1 MAEAVGLIA
10 SVATLAEAAL
20 KLGKLTSRLK
30 DAPDELFA
38 LSNEITE
45 LRFLFTE
52 VEKIGQGRRDSL
64 ARFST
69 TLDATALNVEA
80 LVSFLQKVETVD
92 TKLKDRVA
100 WLRYKSRIGKLQ
112 SELRG
117 SRLQLAA
124 LLANAQKFDTIGQPI
139 NQSQSTL
146 GAATPLLE
154 ASNPSRAAST
164 SVTFCGQATG
174 RQYWSCKCK
183 CHKKSP
189 PHAFSNQLLGNLFL
203 GYSSIPF
210 FASKCSES
218 DCQGRCMSRTTNMTL
233 TYYFPAWVMAKA
245 LHFAY
250 TYTPLSGPTFGLAVR
265 NLVSHN
271 CGLLSSAREG
281 DVDGLKSALASGSA
295 RLNDSDE
302 TGFTALHYAI
312 DNSNYQVMELL
323 LQVGADPLLEDRDG
337 MSALTLAMILFTR
350 RQSAGLPRMCT
361 DDLLFSNTF
370 ALEDACELAE
380 THKAILRMTSKP
392 LADVLTSGSSE
403 INATDA
409 NGLPPLWWAVYLD
422 DEDSVRILLEH
433 GANPNINHNVLG
445 TSPLFQASSL
455 ATQELLLE
463 YGADVCFVNSIG
475 RTIFHQLCHV
485 CSSDLGD
492 NGPFRIRDFIHK
504 CMERGVPLDSRDFE
518 GYTAI
523 MASVYSN
530 YHNLLGAFLECGAD
544 YTIRNKSNEG
554 ILHTA
559 AWKGDAQT
567 LGILTT
573 HGLPGIDLDARDV
586 NGLTAMAY
594 AVYFNK
600 HKLLEFL
607 LERGADYTIK
617 TKNTITVLHVAANRG
632 DARTMEI
639 LAAHGLLG
647 IDLDARSIN
656 EGGTALEWFECLKP
670 WKSED
675 QIRAFYYLWR
685 EVSLRARRVTR
696 IGRLDLRSGSSAGE
710 SEGQKD
716 EEAESLRQAEDHD
729 VHEEDDAEEED
740 DGGEDVFVDAPEF

>member
-1 MAEAVGLIA
+1 
-10 SVATLAEAAL
+10 
-20 KLGKLTSRLK
+20 
-30 DAPDELFA
+30 
-38 LSNEITE
+38 
-45 LRFLFTE
+45 
-52 VEKIGQGRRDSL
+52 
-64 ARFST
+64 
-69 TLDATALNVEA
+69 
-80 LVSFLQKVETVD
+80 
-92 TKLKDRVA
+92 
-100 WLRYKSRIGKLQ
+100 
-112 SELRG
+112 
-117 SRLQLAA
+117 
-124 LLANAQKFDTIGQPI
+124 
-139 NQSQSTL
+139 
-146 GAATPLLE
+146 
-154 ASNPSRAAST
+154 
-164 SVTFCGQATG
+164 
-174 RQYWSCKCK
+174 
-183 CHKKSP
+183 
-189 PHAFSNQLLGNLFL
+189 
-203 GYSSIPF
+203 
-210 FASKCSES
+210 
-218 DCQGRCMSRTTNMTL
+218 
-233 TYYFPAWVMAKA
+233 
-245 LHFAY
+245 
-250 TYTPLSGPTFGLAVR
+250 
-265 NLVSHN
+265 
-271 CGLLSSAREG
+271 
-281 DVDGLKSALASGSA
+281 
-295 RLNDSDE
+295 
-302 TGFTALHYAI
+302 
-312 DNSNYQVMELL
+312 
-323 LQVGADPLLEDRDG
+323 
-337 MSALTLAMILFTR
+337 
-350 RQSAGLPRMCT
+350 MCT

-729 VHEEDDAEEED
+729 VTKKMMLRKRMTVEKMSSWMPRNSERKQLDASHCL
-740 DGGEDVFVDAPEF
+740 DATERSLQSSYKPRCRSVAVSWSGIPSHSLRQSLALLGLGVKISLICFQLACRDELSLWRHWNPPPPPPPPFFFSL